1 MYQIKFENGKY
12 IVTKGDKPLKKLCK
26 FTIKKNMEFDTED
39 EAKQCIVELLAALKS
54 DEEYLERF

>member
-1 MYQIKFENGKY
+1 
-12 IVTKGDKPLKKLCK
+12 
-26 FTIKKNMEFDTED
+26 MEFDTED